1 MLEAPGRL
9 LAQAEAAE
17 PRDVESA
24 IVTEL
29 ALGTLVTDDQ
39 KETAVEGN
47 EVAHG
52 EANEEPLPQMK
63 KARAR
68 KTTEENSRLRTK
80 KTCSLN
86 FIHPKGDFSLITMKI
101 IFAAATTPPS

>member
-1 MLEAPGRL
+1 MVEE
-9 LAQAEAAE
+9 AQAEAAK

-24 IVTEL
+24 SVTEL
-29 ALGTLVTDDQ
+29 APRMLLTDDQ

-52 EANEEPLPQMK
+52 EDNEEPLPPMK

-68 KTTEENSRLRTK
+68 KTTEEKSRLRK
-80 KTCSLN
+80 KGAAGAESCS
-86 FIHPKGDFSLITMKI
+86 GRCSGGC
-101 IFAAATTPPS
+101 S

>member
-1 MLEAPGRL
+1 MVGA
-9 LAQAEAAE
+9 AQAEAAE
-17 PRDVESA
+17 PRGVESA

-29 ALGTLVTDDQ
+29 ALRTLVTDDQ

-52 EANEEPLPQMK
+52 EANEEPLPPMK

-68 KTTEENSRLRTK
+68 KTPEEK
-80 KTCSLN
+80 
-86 FIHPKGDFSLITMKI
+86 
-101 IFAAATTPPS
+101 